1 VQAGCGRVWMDGP
14 AKNEYVGRINQGPFL
29 EECAEGRLHCLSF
42 ISYHPM
48 NKIKSSRESVNEKCS
63 ENI

>member
-1 VQAGCGRVWMDGP
+1 MDGP

-29 EECAEGRLHCLSF
+29 EECAEGRLHCLSL